1 MWDDSYFKNIWETKM
16 LSFVAT
22 NSNISKN
29 HFLLAAGYIVGVIH
43 VAPVILLLRKY
54 RLKLFNFEKT
64 KPDKPSHPCQHSFP
78 ESCGLKKK

>member
-16 LSFVAT
+16 LRPIQTSK
-22 NSNISKN
+22 KN